1 MDLVHQLKLLFMK
14 HAYFFLTLSSFL
26 FILCANAQDNNKK
39 TIADIIYKNATI
51 WTGNNSNPSATSI
64 AVAGNKILYVGN
76 NADPYT
82 GSNTKLID
90 AKGKLIV
97 PGFIDNH
104 THFLTGG
111 YQLTSVNL
119 REAASKEAFT
129 NTLKTYIAKLTDD
142 RWIQGGDWDHESMG
156 GELPTKEWIDGVTGN
171 HPVFVSRYDGHM
183 ALANSVAL
191 KLAGIDKNTKNPPGG
206 EIVRDP
212 VTNEPTGVLK
222 DEAMGLVNKIIPEP
236 SEKEL
241 DEMLQRASV
250 HALKNGV
257 TQVND
262 VNSYGGWL
270 DLKTYTSA
278 HKKNQLSIR
287 IYSFVAL
294 STWKRLADYVMQ
306 NGRGD
311 DMLHWGGL
319 KGFVDGSLGSTTAWF
334 YQPYLDDKKST
345 GLIVTDTNDLR
356 RDILAADAAGL
367 HVTVHAIGDQAN
379 DWLLNVFEEAE
390 KKKGNSNSRFR
401 IEHAQHLSAAA
412 INRFAA
418 LNVIPSMQPY
428 HAIDDGRWAYKR
440 LEDDRLKR
448 TYAFK
453 SLLAANATLTFG
465 SDWTVAPLNPLEG
478 IYAAV
483 TRRTL
488 DDKNPNGWYPEQKIT
503 VEDAMRC
510 YTVNNAYAGFHENKT
525 GMLKA
530 GMLADFVILSDN
542 IFTVAPEK
550 IKDVKVLQTIL
561 DGKVV
566 YDARK
571 K

>member
-1 MDLVHQLKLLFMK
+1 MKKTLFI
-14 HAYFFLTLSSFL
+14 LTLSTFV
-26 FILCANAQDNNKK
+26 FILCADAQNNNKK
-39 TIADIIYKNATI
+39 TTADIIYKNAKI
-51 WTGNNSNPSATSI
+51 WTGDRSNPQASCI
-64 AVAGNKILYVGN
+64 AVSGNRIIYVGS
-76 NADPYT
+76 NAAPFT
-82 GSNTKLID
+82 GRNTKLID
-90 AKGKLIV
+90 AKGRLIV

-104 THFLTGG
+104 THFLNGG
-111 YQLTSVNL
+111 YQLTAVNL
-119 REAASKEAFT
+119 RNAASKKEFIQ
-129 NTLKTYIAKLTDD
+129 TLSSYISKLTDD
-142 RWIQGGDWDHESMG
+142 RWIQGGDWDHEAMG
-156 GELPTKEWIDGVTGN
+156 GELPTKEWIDSVTGN
-171 HPVFVSRYDGHM
+171 HPLFVNRYDGHM
-183 ALANSVAL
+183 ALANSITL
-191 KLAGIDKNTKNPPGG
+191 KLAGIDKTTPNPAGG

-222 DEAMGLVNKIIPEP
+222 DEAMGLVYKIIPTP

-241 DEMLQRASV
+241 DEMLQRASA
-250 HALKNGV
+250 HGLQNGV

-262 VNSYGGWL
+262 VSSYGGWI
-270 DLKTYTSA
+270 DLKTYTTA
-278 HKKNQLSIR
+278 HKNNQLNIR

-294 STWKRLADYVMQ
+294 ATWKRLADYVKQ

-311 DMLHWGGL
+311 DMLRWGGL
-319 KGFVDGSLGSTTAWF
+319 KGFVDGSLGSTTGWF

-356 RDILAADAAGL
+356 RDILDADAAGL
-367 HVTVHAIGDQAN
+367 QVTVHAIGDRAN
-379 DWLLNVFEEAE
+379 DWLLNVYEEAE
-390 KKKGNSNSRFR
+390 KKKENSNSRFR

-412 INRFAA
+412 IKRFAA

-428 HAIDDGRWAYKR
+428 HAIDDGRWAAKR

-453 SLLAANATLTFG
+453 SLLDAHAKLTFG
-465 SDWTVAPLNPLEG
+465 SDWTVAPLTPIEG

-488 DDKNPNGWYPEQKIT
+488 DDKNPNGWYPEQKIS
-503 VEDAMRC
+503 VEDALRC
-510 YTVNNAYAGFHENKT
+510 YTVNNAYASFHENKT

-542 IFTVAPEK
+542 IFTIAPEK

-561 DGKVV
+561 DGKMV
-566 YDARK
+566 YKAD
-571 K
+571 